1 MPEDLDRGA
10 ELIEQLLTDRE
21 LRARFRADPAAVL
34 EQQGLPELADGLGS
48 GPGALMTLERRESR
62 SSLAGVMVAAAAE
75 GVDVGHLAEH
85 ALPRLG
91 GNAAHAMSHLVHKL
105 THKGSAH
112 RPATPA
118 RPSPVAPAQKIA
130 KPAKPELAPAQLPS
144 MARPVHHQPV
154 LVEPASTQ
162 PAGDQP
168 VSDQPAGDVGTTHA
182 ATGAEAVRH
191 AADAAASA
199 APVDPLQYPGND
211 ASSQQIAQWMGANAQ
226 QAGLPAELPV
236 MAALTE
242 SGLRNL
248 DYGDRDS
255 VGFFQ
260 MRTSIWNEGPYAG
273 FLQHPELQLKWF
285 ISEALSVK
293 RSDPSLADSPSSY
306 GDWVADIERPA
317 AEYRGRYQLQ
327 LENAQALLRNADL
340 SGTTAVS
347 SGVAR
352 ATAPEAMTGHSSA
365 QTAMSQTGAETAA
378 TSASAAAA
386 PMARG
391 LQGAQ
396 YVQAVF
402 SRNGM
407 KLPDD
412 IGEQFD
418 VGASVPRDALRP
430 GDVVFFG
437 SSNGTASV
445 AGIYAGNGQVT
456 MGSGGHLEP
465 LSQLS
470 SGDTHYLG
478 ARRYSEKLLTGA
490 SSYARVLPT
499 IKP

>member
-1 MPEDLDRGA
+1 MPEDLDRSA
-10 ELIEQLLTDRE
+10 ELIERLLTDQQ
-21 LRARFRADPAAVL
+21 LRAQFRTDPAAVL
-34 EQQGLPELADGLGS
+34 ERSGLPELADGLGS
-48 GPGALMTLERRESR
+48 GSRALMTLELRESR

-91 GNAAHAMSHLVHKL
+91 GHAAHAMSHLVHKL
-105 THKGSAH
+105 THKGHAPK
-112 RPATPA
+112 PATPA
-118 RPSPVAPAQKIA
+118 RPAPVAPAQKLA
-130 KPAKPELAPAQLPS
+130 TPAKPELAPAQLPA
-144 MARPVHHQPV
+144 MARPAHHQPIT
-154 LVEPASTQ
+154 EPSYGQPASGQ
-162 PAGDQP
+162 PASGQP
-168 VSDQPAGDVGTTHA
+168 VRAVGDSHA
-182 ATGAEAVRH
+182 ATGAEVVHH
-191 AADAAASA
+191 AADATASA
-199 APVDPLQYPGND
+199 APVDPLQYPGDD

-273 FLQHPELQLKWF
+273 FLQHPELQLRWF
-285 ISEALSVK
+285 IGEALSVK
-293 RSDPSLADSPSSY
+293 HSDPSLADSPSSY
-306 GDWVADIERPA
+306 GDWIADIERPA

-340 SGTTAVS
+340 SGTTAVG
-347 SGVAR
+347 SGVAQ
-352 ATAPEAMTGHSSA
+352 ATAPEAMTGHASSQA
-365 QTAMSQTGAETAA
+365 AMSQTSAETAA
-378 TSASAAAA
+378 TSASAAPAL
-386 PMARG
+386 MARG

-396 YVQAVF
+396 YVRAVF

-407 KLPDD
+407 KLPDA

-437 SSNGTASV
+437 SADGTASV
-445 AGIYAGNGQVT
+445 VGIYAGNGQVT
-456 MGSGGHLEP
+456 MGSGGRLEP

-478 ARRYSEKLLTGA
+478 ARRYSEQLLTGA